1 MASTPAKPTATQYDD
16 PRHNYREYWEG
27 REYENASEEIALRR
41 LLRGRH
47 FARAADVGGG
57 FGRISLLLTEYAGE
71 VTLAEPSRQ
80 QLDLAE
86 DFLAGHPEIQRR
98 QMQADSLDFP
108 DGSLDLVTMVRVM
121 HHLPDPTAELR
132 ELARVLTPGGTLV
145 LEVAN
150 LAHARNRVKYAMR
163 RERLPREPVD
173 IRSEERR
180 REGGI
185 PFVNHN
191 PRTVVDQL
199 AAAGL
204 DVERTLSVSN
214 LRSPRLKRML
224 PESAML
230 AAERV
235 LQPGL
240 AWARFG
246 PSIFM
251 RARKG

>member
-16 PRHNYREYWEG
+16 PRHNYREYWRG
-27 REYENASEEIALRR
+27 REYENASEEIAIRR
-41 LLRGRH
+41 LLKGRH

-57 FGRISLLLTEYAGE
+57 FGRISVLLTEYADE

-86 DFLAGHPEIQRR
+86 DFLAAHPEIRR
-98 QMQADSLDFP
+98 AQMQADALDFAH
-108 DGSLDLVTMVRVM
+108 GSLDLVTMIRVM
-121 HHLPDPTAELR
+121 HHLPDPTAALR

-150 LAHARNRVKYAMR
+150 YGHARNRVKHLVR
-163 RERLPREPVD
+163 REPLPSEPVD
-173 IRSEERR
+173 IRSEARR
-180 REGGI
+180 SEGGI

-191 PRTVVDQL
+191 PRTVIGQL

-204 DVERTLSVSN
+204 PVERTLSVSN

-224 PESAML
+224 PENWML
-230 AAERV
+230 AAEKT
-235 LQPGL
+235 LQPAL
-240 AWARFG
+240 ARARFG

-251 RARKG
+251 LARKA